1 VFASLTEGANAS
13 YRKRMAIKS
22 VLVAGL
28 IILGFA
34 LSGAAFLDA
43 MGISIDS
50 FRIFG
55 GLLLFLVAL
64 EMVFARESGTRTSS
78 DEQAE
83 SRRRADI
90 SVFPLAFPFMSGPG
104 ALTTILL
111 WFGPVSVMDQ
121 PALFGLLLAAAIL
134 VLLICLV
141 VMLGSGPLMRMLGAT
156 GTNVA
161 NRLLGVILGALAVQ
175 FIVDGIRA
183 SLRPYVRNFQAA
195 ALPALKSQGRLR
207 HLHTPVSADLLAQV
221 EPTLAARALH
231 PTPAVA
237 GSPARTAV
245 DWLAEREGF
254 VRGWYAGAVGVRGDG
269 SLHLAVAIRS
279 ALVHGRTARVFVGA
293 GVVPGSLAEREWE
306 ETELKASVMLRA
318 LGVAEGE

>member
-1 VFASLTEGANAS
+1 MIESFLKFFVVFFLVVEPISLVPVFASLTEGANES
-13 YRKRMAIKS
+13 YRRRMAIKA
-22 VLVAGL
+22 VIVAGA

-34 LSGAAFLDA
+34 LSGAAFLNA

-64 EMVFARESGTRTSS
+64 EMVFARESGTRTST

-111 WFGPVSVMDQ
+111 WFGPVSVVQ
-121 PALFGLLLAAAIL
+121 RPGLFAVLMAAAVL
-134 VLLICLV
+134 VLLISLAM
-141 VMLGSGPLMRMLGAT
+141 MLAAGPLMRILGAT

-161 NRLLGVILGALAVQ
+161 NRLLGVVLGALAVQ

-183 SLRPYVRNFQAA
+183 SF
-195 ALPALKSQGRLR
+195 
-207 HLHTPVSADLLAQV
+207 
-221 EPTLAARALH
+221 
-231 PTPAVA
+231 
-237 GSPARTAV
+237 
-245 DWLAEREGF
+245 
-254 VRGWYAGAVGVRGDG
+254 
-269 SLHLAVAIRS
+269 
-279 ALVHGRTARVFVGA
+279 
-293 GVVPGSLAEREWE
+293 
-306 ETELKASVMLRA
+306 A
-318 LGVAEGE
+318 LG